1 MADDKKQVGQDEKKR
16 DWGKIMLPVFTA
28 LNMLVVG
35 AGGFLAY
42 KGTIGYKSP
51 TLREPAA
58 LEELKTE
65 RVAAGVSEAVLYT
78 MPAFTVNLDGTP
90 RRMIRVEMAFEMLD
104 RDGFEEIVRNSPA
117 ARDMI
122 VRILNRKTFDDVET
136 IQGKLFLKDEIA
148 VALNQ
153 SLKAAVVKDIYFN
166 EFLVQ

>member
-1 MADDKKQVGQDEKKR
+1 MADDKKQEGQEENKR
-16 DWGKIMLPVFTA
+16 DLGKILLPVFAA
-28 LNMLVVG
+28 LNLLVVG
-35 AGGFLAY
+35 VGGFLVY
-42 KGTIGYKSP
+42 QGTIGYSAP

-58 LEELKTE
+58 HEEIMKE
-65 RVAAGVSEAVLYT
+65 RAAAGVGEAVLYT

-104 RDGFEEIVRNSPA
+104 RDGFEEIIRNSPA